1 MFRVTS
7 EKFTEPAVSH
17 KGKHYFPYD
26 GQVQMDERGRLS
38 MPFCYYDRQRGE
50 WKECTAYLSD
60 MSLVEQLF
68 TFAQKKG
75 LIKGFPSVVT
85 AFLNNNTVLANK
97 AS

>member
-1 MFRVTS
+1 MLRVTS
-7 EKFTEPAVSH
+7 EKFIEPSVSH

-26 GQVQMDERGRLS
+26 DQVYLDDSGRLT

-60 MSLVEQLF
+60 ISLVEQLF

-75 LIKGFPSVVT
+75 LIKEFPCVVT
-85 AFLNNNTVLANK
+85 TFLKNNKTSA
-97 AS
+97 A

>member
-7 EKFTEPAVSH
+7 DKFIEPAVSL

-26 GQVQMDERGRLS
+26 GQVHLDERGRLT

-60 MSLVEQLF
+60 ITLVKQLF

-75 LIKGFPSVVT
+75 LIQQFPSVVT
-85 AFLNNNTVLANK
+85 VFLNNSC
-97 AS
+97 ASAA